1 MLALKWLS
9 ISAFAVAVTAGA
21 PAAPAA
27 DDHKNDKK
35 GAHKHDEKAHAGHHG
50 GVVAM
55 AGHTEYE
62 LVAKPDVLT
71 IYVSEEEKP
80 VATKGASGTLTLLAG
95 KDKANATLVPAGDN
109 RLEAKGTFKVAP
121 GTRVV
126 ATINLPGHKPEQ
138 VRFTLK

>member
-1 MLALKWLS
+1 MLGLKSLAVPVLALVM
-9 ISAFAVAVTAGA
+9 VALA
-21 PAAPAA
+21 PAASAA
-27 DDHKNDKK
+27 DDHKHDKK
-35 GAHKHDEKAHAGHHG
+35 AHTGHHG

-80 VATKGASGTLTLLAG
+80 VPTKGASGTLTLLVG
-95 KDKANATLVPAGDN
+95 KEKTSGTLVPAGDN
-109 RLEAKGTFKVAP
+109 RLEAKGAFKPAP
-121 GTRVV
+121 GARVV
-126 ATINLPGHKPEQ
+126 ATVTLPGHKAEQ

>member
-21 PAAPAA
+21 PAALAA
-27 DDHKNDKK
+27 DDHKQDKK
-35 GAHKHDEKAHAGHHG
+35 GAHKHDEKTHAGHHG

-80 VATKGASGTLTLLAG
+80 VSTKGASGTLTLLG
-95 KDKANATLVPAGDN
+95 KDKASATLVPAGDN
-109 RLEAKGTFKVAP
+109 RLEAKGAFKLAP

-126 ATINLPGHKPEQ
+126 ATITLQGHKPDQ

>member
-1 MLALKWLS
+1 MPGLKLLAMPAFVLAL
-9 ISAFAVAVTAGA
+9 AAGA
-21 PAAPAA
+21 PLALAA
-27 DDHKNDKK
+27 DDHKHDKK
-35 GAHKHDEKAHAGHHG
+35 NAHKHDEKTHAGHHG

-62 LVAKPDVLT
+62 LVVKPDVLT

-80 VATKGASGTLTLLAG
+80 VSTKGASGTLTLLG
-95 KDKANATLVPAGDN
+95 KDKATATLVPAGDN
-109 RLEAKGTFKVAP
+109 RLEAKGAFKVAP

-126 ATINLPGHKPEQ
+126 ATITLQGHKRDQ